1 LVEIAMLWPAA
12 EAAEDAKIAAAQKAK
27 EDADPRPDFEPPG
40 EIARDESPLTKLLF
54 LAEGMADRIES
65 TLHSLPYEAKDEQR
79 FVALLL
85 ARRCLEMY
93 KDKEGREYRL
103 DQKTAAAL
111 DVLFDEFEDT
121 ERGFGPRE
129 TG

>member
-1 LVEIAMLWPAA
+1 LVEIAIHWPTA
-12 EAAEDAKIAAAQKAK
+12 EAAANAEIAAAQKAK

-65 TLHSLPYEAKDEQR
+65 TLHSLPYEAKNEQR

-85 ARRCLEMY
+85 ACRCLEMY

-103 DQKTAAAL
+103 DQKTVAAL
-111 DVLFDEFEDT
+111 AVLFDEFEDT
-121 ERGFGPRE
+121 ERGFGPWE
-129 TG
+129 TA